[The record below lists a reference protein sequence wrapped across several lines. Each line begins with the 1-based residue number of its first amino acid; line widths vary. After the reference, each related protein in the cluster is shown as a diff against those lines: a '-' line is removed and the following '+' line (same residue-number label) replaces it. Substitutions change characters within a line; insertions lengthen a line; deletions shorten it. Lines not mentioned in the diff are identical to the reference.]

1 MMDAAQHRQLTSDLA
16 DGSFDLK
23 AALAV
28 LWRRRGF
35 IFMVCAL
42 FAGVALVFAFL
53 LPHKF
58 VASAVL
64 LPADSENLPSS
75 LPSSLLGLASI
86 AGLEGVGGDSMGQEA
101 MLTLR
106 SREFLYS
113 FIDQHGI
120 RQQLFPRRWDADRK
134 TWKQGSQG
142 PVAKTLARVS
152 AIGAPPSLDKVK
164 AGDGGPSLWQA
175 YERFRGLLS
184 VNQDRQTREIRVT
197 LEWTDPQA
205 AAQWVNALVADLN
218 SAMRAT
224 AVEQSTKRLKFLE
237 ERLAE
242 EDIVS
247 IRESI
252 AGLIEKELTRI
263 MLATVQQDF
272 SLRVIDPAVVPER
285 KSKPRRLAIAFL
297 GTVAGFLLAAVA
309 AYRRNQSSAAASS
322 SPAD

>member
-1 MMDAAQHRQLTSDLA
+1 MTDAAQHTQPIGGLE

-23 AALAV
+23 ATLAA

-35 IFMVCAL
+35 IFLVCTL
-42 FAGVALVFAFL
+42 FAAVSLVFAFL

-58 VASAVL
+58 VASTVL
-64 LPADSENLPSS
+64 LPADSEDLPSS

-86 AGLEGVGGDSMGQEA
+86 AGLEGVGGDAMGQEA

-113 FIDQHGI
+113 FIEQHGI

-134 TWKQGSQG
+134 TWKEGSPG
-142 PVAKTLARVS
+142 LVGKMLARVS
-152 AIGAPPSLDKVK
+152 AIGAPSNLDKMK

-175 YERFRGLLS
+175 YERFRGLLNVS
-184 VNQDRQTREIRVT
+184 QDRQTREIRVT

-205 AAQWVNALVADLN
+205 AAQWANALVTDLN

-285 KSKPRRLAIAFL
+285 KSKPRRLAIVFL
-297 GTVAGFLLAAVA
+297 GTVAGFLSAAVVA
-309 AYRRNQSSAAASS
+309 CWRDQSSTMAS